1 MQIKITYSSF
11 ELWTYEVSSMQNIFC
26 FSKNDQATSIEPLM
40 DLSLED
46 KNMKEIITIIKN
58 YLPIKLVY
66 LTDVSIYCK

>member
-11 ELWTYEVSSMQNIFC
+11 ELWTYEVSSMQNMFC

-40 DLSLED
+40 DWPLQD
-46 KNMKEIITIIKN
+46 KNMKEIITRIKN